1 MKPNLKPNPFYMP
14 FDEEICD
21 ICGKERNPDSD
32 RTQFE
37 RDRDRIIHSYAFRRL
52 QAKTQVFKT
61 GEYDFYRT
69 RLTHT
74 IEVAQIGTAVSERL
88 RRTSPHLR
96 KEDFYID
103 ADLVEAVCLAHD
115 LGHPPF
121 GHGGEGALNE
131 LMKDFGGFEGN
142 AQTLRLL
149 TETMWHASPPQYRE
163 GISPTRALVD
173 GVLKYKKTR
182 SSAGTRNHFVY
193 DEQEKYVAFVHDGLP
208 DEFRARKSIEC
219 QIMDWADEVA
229 YSVGDFVDG
238 VHAGFITTEKLS
250 KWSSDKRHPE
260 LVQQLLGAMEKGDL
274 SEFAANKIGE
284 FIKCCSLVDSSLPRT
299 DKTNRYRYDLDVCT
313 RRSEQECLAQISR
326 DLVFAHP
333 GVQQLEYKAQCMIT
347 QLFGILREN
356 YIFPTSPKRH
366 LLNRDMERAFEG
378 AKDKREAARRLCDY
392 ISGMSDDYITRA
404 CRRLTEPEFGSIV
417 DLV

>member
-1 MKPNLKPNPFYMP
+1 MDDAVPNKFYKQ
-14 FDEEICD
+14 FDYEPLVKRSQRKGE
-21 ICGKERNPDSD
+21 K

-74 IEVAQIGTAVSERL
+74 IEVSQIGRAICALL
-88 RRTSPHLR
+88 RRTSRCLR
-96 KEDFYID
+96 ARDFYID
-103 ADLVEAVCLAHD
+103 SDLVEAICLAHD

-121 GHGGEGALNE
+121 GHGGEKALNR
-131 LMKDFGGFEGN
+131 LMRDFGGFEGN

-149 TETMWHASPPQYRE
+149 TDTMWHAAPPKYRE
-163 GISPTRALVD
+163 GMSPTRALMD
-173 GVLKYKKTR
+173 GVLKHKAECK
-182 SSAGTRNHFVY
+182 SFY
-193 DEQEKYVAFVHDGLP
+193 DGQEEYLNFVHKGLP
-208 DEFRARKSIEC
+208 DEFRQRRSIEC

-238 VHAGFITTEKLS
+238 FHARFITIEKLKRWSGDKRIPDLTEKLI
-250 KWSSDKRHPE
+250 E
-260 LVQQLLGAMEKGDL
+260 ALEKNEL
-274 SEFAANKIGE
+274 SEFAAGKVGD
-284 FIKCCSLVDSSLPRT
+284 FIKDCKLAEASLPRT
-299 DKTNRYRYDLDVCT
+299 DKTNRYRYDIDVSA
-313 RRSEQECLAQISR
+313 RRAEQECLAQISQ

-333 GVQQLEYKAQCMIT
+333 AVQQLEYKAQGMIE
-347 QLFGILREN
+347 QLFGVLRDN
-356 YIFPTSPKRH
+356 YIFEISPKKH
-366 LLNRDMERAFEG
+366 LLNNDVEESLKAVSGPQERA
-378 AKDKREAARRLCDY
+378 RRVCDY
-392 ISGMSDDYITRA
+392 IAGMSDDYIIRT